1 MLVEEVAAE
10 RGEDEVLDTGG
21 AVLRQSLAYVFR
33 RADGR
38 VALHHRPRHRVVL
51 FGERDR
57 LADAALR
64 VPDIDEQE
72 QPDRG
77 RLAPAMAAD
86 VVVFDPATVQDT
98 ATYDNPFQYP
108 AGIDAV
114 IVNGKIALRDG
125 GRSDDHH
132 GRSLKAGA

>member
-1 MLVEEVAAE
+1 MVCS
-10 RGEDEVLDTGG
+10 DGG
-21 AVLRQSLAYVFR
+21 AFSVDGPARRGHPHPRGLGTFPRILARYVRERKALSLEQAIHKMTAFP
-33 RADGR
+33 ASR
-38 VALHHRPRHRVVL
+38 VH
-51 FGERDR
+51 
-57 LADAALR
+57 LA
-64 VPDIDEQE
+64 
-72 QPDRG
+72 DRG

-108 AGIDAV
+108 AGIDGV